1 MVFQSP
7 LSGRSLYNSV
17 QPMHAVEHASDF
29 STLYNLLV
37 NRPLIMLYEI
47 SVPSIGPL
55 SLQFYVAKA
64 ALAVFLIS
72 VPSIEGCK

>member
-1 MVFQSP
+1 
-7 LSGRSLYNSV
+7 
-17 QPMHAVEHASDF
+17 
-29 STLYNLLV
+29 
-37 NRPLIMLYEI
+37 MLYEI

-72 VPSIEGCK
+72 VPSIGPLPLQ